1 MGTSGDVEAHHI
13 IPWELS
19 TNHPLIQKAAL
30 DGFHPNM
37 LENGIGLKKYSK
49 LTGDG
54 LHGNHPAYTSYILK
68 QIENKYP
75 GGYYGTP
82 EQVNKYLQEE
92 LLPRLKELITKA
104 QQSKMNL
111 NEYFKQLK

>member
-13 IPWELS
+13 IPWELLEHS
-19 TNHPLIQKAAL
+19 LIQKAAL

-49 LTGDG
+49 LQGKG

>member
-54 LHGNHPAYTSYILK
+54 LHGNHPAYRNYIELRLDDFLRK
-68 QIENKYP
+68 RPNSTEKEAN
-75 GGYYGTP
+75 
-82 EQVNKYLQEE
+82 VFLQEE
-92 LLPRLKELITKA
+92 LIPELKEIIIQAARSGL
-104 QQSKMNL
+104 NL
-111 NEYFKQLK
+111 NDYCKTLL